1 MGKWHRFFLSTA
13 RHAPHLLKL
22 TAKAVV
28 SMAKRIDLAEM
39 YRHMNKASATDVALL
54 QDKCVAP
61 VLLAN
66 AEIIAGKLPSWHGH
80 K

>member
-1 MGKWHRFFLSTA
+1 
-13 RHAPHLLKL
+13 
-22 TAKAVV
+22 
-28 SMAKRIDLAEM
+28 MAKRIDLAEM